1 NYYDIIS
8 MSYLF
13 LSCTEE
19 DLGQSLFK
27 LIENKWNKPFKYK
40 PVTAE
45 QLAHTMVVAAL
56 TQIEAF
62 KRYDNLSIQQTR

>member
-1 NYYDIIS
+1 MIGKRSDVRFI
-8 MSYLF
+8 
-13 LSCTEE
+13 E

-27 LIENKWNKPFKYK
+27 LIENKWNKLFKYK

>member
-1 NYYDIIS
+1 
-8 MSYLF
+8 
-13 LSCTEE
+13 
-19 DLGQSLFK
+19 
-27 LIENKWNKPFKYK
+27 NKPFKYK

>member
-1 NYYDIIS
+1 MIGKRSDVRFI
-8 MSYLF
+8 
-13 LSCTEE
+13 E

>member
-1 NYYDIIS
+1 MIGKRSDVRFI
-8 MSYLF
+8 
-13 LSCTEE
+13 E

-27 LIENKWNKPFKYK
+27 LIENKWTRPFKYK

-56 TQIEAF
+56 TQIEALNDMIISAYN
-62 KRYDNLSIQQTR
+62 KLDKGE